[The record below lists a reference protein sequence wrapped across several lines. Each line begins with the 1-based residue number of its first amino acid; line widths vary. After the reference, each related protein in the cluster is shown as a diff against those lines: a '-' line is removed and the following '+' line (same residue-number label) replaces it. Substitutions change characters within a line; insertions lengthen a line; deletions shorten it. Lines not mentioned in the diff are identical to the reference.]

1 MLASIFRAIKLSLV
15 SIGILAMPPSGIN
28 NTAIGKTPFHRFTAL
43 GNYSVQAI
51 VNFDCGVDTL

>member
-1 MLASIFRAIKLSLV
+1 
-15 SIGILAMPPSGIN
+15 MPPSGIN